1 MNVSKDQQKLFNRNK
16 KFFDKTIPEL
26 NAVYNKKL
34 PSNVQLYDQ
43 DGVLDLLINGE
54 RFYGEDAYVYAGQ
67 HIELFIQ
74 SPSTTELGLPYPDE
88 VRTPAHA
95 VMFDSIQKD
104 LTVGGLSFHSE
115 PIRVGVATAY
125 LFGIGLGLQI
135 IPYIQHTKCRSL
147 VIVEPEQFFFV
158 TSMYFVDWKKVFELL
173 DRRVVFVFDDNVE
186 YAFNSLR
193 LFVGAHNMG
202 LQQMIYYTQH
212 YKAPSLDAHYK
223 YFKNNIN
230 NLFDGLGFYDD
241 EKTMTRNHLLNAYKD
256 DWKLSNNIERPLGE
270 TAVIVGAG
278 PSLDNDIDWLYR
290 NRDKLVIF
298 SGGSSL
304 PTLLSHNIVPDF
316 HVEIENVAMNYELLG
331 PLVDKY
337 DLSSVVLICS
347 STMDARSARLF
358 NRRLWFMREGVF
370 ASHYFDPGI
379 ETFSWQNPTVVNTAT
394 AAAFAC
400 GFRNLL
406 LLGAD
411 FGTRDPE
418 VHHSK
423 GSFYETHE
431 ELKKAKFMFPERVG
445 ANFGGFAYTNE
456 HYLNGIKY
464 LGVLFK
470 QYRAALVANGSNGV
484 AIKSTIPVKSE
495 RYKIIS
501 EPSRKSDIVD
511 YIYRSVASYSWSD
524 AYGGKMFDDLESDY
538 ISYIKELRFAIKKRG
553 KKEDDLIIYMMNSFQ
568 RMSSVSEK
576 SKMFNPVISG
586 TIVTYTLF
594 LMYWWRRVYDKDFK
608 EYGAL
613 MRKNFRKMVDFLEKD
628 FREFLH
634 EVRQELPL
642 VRPELFEDKGARE
655 SEKV

>member
-1 MNVSKDQQKLFNRNK
+1 MKVSKDQQKLFNRNK
-16 KFFDKTIPEL
+16 KFFDKVIPHL
-26 NAVYNKKL
+26 SAIYGKNL
-34 PSNVQLYDQ
+34 PPNVQLYDE
-43 DGVLDLLINGE
+43 DGILDLLISGQ

-74 SPSTTELGLPYPDE
+74 SPSTTELGLPYPDS
-88 VRTPAHA
+88 VRTPTHA
-95 VMFDSIQKD
+95 AMFESIQKD
-104 LTVGGLSFHSE
+104 LTASGLSVQSE
-115 PIRVGVATAY
+115 PVRIGVTTAY
-125 LFGIGLGLQI
+125 LFGIGLGLHI
-135 IPYIQHTKCRSL
+135 SSYIQHTKCRSL

-158 TSMYFVDWKKVFELL
+158 TSMYFTDWKKIFELV
-173 DRRVVFVFDDNVE
+173 DMRVVFVFDDNVE

-193 LFVGAHNMG
+193 AFVGSRNMG
-202 LQQMIYYTQH
+202 LQQMMYYTQH
-212 YKAPSLDAHYK
+212 YKSPSLDALYK

-256 DWKLSNNIERPLGE
+256 NWKLLNNLERPLRE

-278 PSLDNDIDWLYR
+278 PSLDNDLDWLYR
-290 NRDKLVIF
+290 NRDKLIIF

-304 PTLLSHNIVPDF
+304 PTLLSHNIIPDF

-418 VHHSK
+418 IHHSK

-431 ELKKAKFMFPERVG
+431 ELKKAKFMFPEKVS
-445 ANFGGFAYTNE
+445 ANFGGVAYTNE

-470 QYRAALVANGSNGV
+470 QHRAAFVANGSNGV
-484 AIKSTIPVKSE
+484 AIKSAIPVKSE

-501 EPSRKSDIVD
+501 EPYLKSEIVD

-524 AYGGKMFDDLESDY
+524 AYGSKMFDDLENDY
-538 ISYIKELRFAIKKRG
+538 LSYIKELRLCIRKRG
-553 KKEDDLIIYMMNSFQ
+553 KKEDDLIVYMMNSFM
-568 RMSSVSEK
+568 RMSNVPGK

-586 TIVTYTLF
+586 SIVTYTIF
-594 LMYWWRRVYDKDFK
+594 LMYWWRRVHVDSFEGYTS
-608 EYGAL
+608 
-613 MRKNFRKMVDFLEKD
+613 MVRKNFRKTVDLLEKD
-628 FREFLH
+628 FKKFLR

-642 VRPELFEDKGARE
+642 VRPELFEDKGVGK
-655 SEKV
+655 SDKV